1 MLIKIEGWN
10 LSVSVV
16 VVGSV
21 AFDTIRTPAGEARE
35 IVGGSAAHFALA
47 ASWFAPVRIVAVVG
61 EDFGAEHMNVFHGR
75 RIDTEGI
82 ERAQGRTFRWH
93 GEYAGD
99 MNAARTL
106 DTQLNVFEHFRPK
119 IPPSYRDSPYVFLG
133 NIQPSLQ
140 LEVRRQMRSSR
151 LVALDTM
158 NFWIE
163 RTPKELAQALGE
175 VDGVFLNDDEARQL
189 TGTHNL
195 AKAVRSIRALGPR
208 IVVIK
213 RGEHGVILYTD
224 NSMFTAPG
232 YPVEDVRDPTGAGDS
247 FAGGFMGHLASSGDL
262 SEANLRRATVFGSVI
277 ASFTVEDFGLRRG
290 LRLTHEE
297 ISARFRE
304 FKQLSHFDI

>member
-1 MLIKIEGWN
+1 
-10 LSVSVV
+10 VTVV

-99 MNAARTL
+99 MNTARTL
-106 DTQLNVFEHFRPK
+106 ETQLNVFEHFRPQV
-119 IPPSYRDSPYVFLG
+119 PPSYRDSPFVFLG

-140 LEVRRQMRSSR
+140 LEVRRQMRSTR

-163 RTPKELAQALGE
+163 RTSKELEQALAE
-175 VDGVFLNDDEARQL
+175 VDAAFLNDDEARQL

-195 AKAVRSIRALGPR
+195 TKAVRCVRALGPR

-213 RGEHGVILYTD
+213 RGEHGVSLYTD
-224 NSMFTAPG
+224 NPIFTAPG

-247 FAGGFMGHLASSGDL
+247 FAGGFMGYLASSGDL

-304 FKQLSHFDI
+304 FKQLSHFDA

>member
-1 MLIKIEGWN
+1 
-10 LSVSVV
+10 
-16 VVGSV
+16 
-21 AFDTIRTPAGEARE
+21 
-35 IVGGSAAHFALA
+35 
-47 ASWFAPVRIVAVVG
+47 
-61 EDFGAEHMNVFHGR
+61 MNVFHGR

-119 IPPSYRDSPYVFLG
+119 IPPSYRDSPFVFLG

-140 LEVRRQMRSSR
+140 LEVRRQMRSTR

-163 RTPKELAQALGE
+163 RTSKELEQALAE
-175 VDGVFLNDDEARQL
+175 VDAAFLNDDEARQL

-195 AKAVRSIRALGPR
+195 TKAVRSVRALGPR

>member
-1 MLIKIEGWN
+1 
-10 LSVSVV
+10 VSVV

-61 EDFGAEHMNVFHGR
+61 EDFGAEHMKVFHGR

-82 ERAQGRTFRWH
+82 ERAHGRTFRWH

-99 MNAARTL
+99 MNTARTL
-106 DTQLNVFEHFRPK
+106 ETQLNVFEHFRPK
-119 IPPSYRDSPYVFLG
+119 IPPSYRESPFVFLG

-140 LEVRRQMRSSR
+140 LEVRRQMRATR

-163 RTPKELAQALGE
+163 RTPSELEQALGE
-175 VDGVFLNDDEARQL
+175 VDAVLLNDTEARML
-189 TGTHNL
+189 TRTHNL
-195 AKAVRSIRALGPR
+195 PKAVRSIRALGPR

-213 RGEHGVILYTD
+213 RGEHGVSLYTEH
-224 NSMFTAPG
+224 SIFTAPG
-232 YPVEDVRDPTGAGDS
+232 YPLEDVRDPTGAGDS
-247 FAGGFMGHLASSGDL
+247 FAGGFMGYLAGSGDL

-277 ASFTVEDFGLRRG
+277 ASFTVEDFGLGRG

-304 FKQLSHFDI
+304 FKHLSHFDV